1 MKIFIF
7 LIFSMSSSLFSQY
20 KVDENNSVHVC
31 HWKKIEK
38 EICQKGDFIDWF
50 SAAKNK
56 KIETMR
62 ALGPRFYC
70 ESGSYY
76 DMQRSGG
83 TLGAQGSL
91 LDNLTGGGRIYC
103 VFNGSSWINVKER
116 K

>member
-20 KVDENNSVHVC
+20 KVDENNTVHVC

-50 SAAKNK
+50 SATKGK
-56 KIETMR
+56 KVEMIR
-62 ALGPRFYC
+62 SLGERFYC
-70 ESGSYY
+70 EKGTYY
-76 DMQRSGG
+76 LAARSGG
-83 TLGAQGSL
+83 TFGGQGSIM
-91 LDNLTGGGRIYC
+91 DNLTGGGRIYC
-103 VFNGSSWINVKER
+103 VYNGASWLNIEER